1 MTPLMRKILSVYPD
15 NPPEDFKWFDM
26 TGMMPEKGNETMLDD
41 VEHGHLPFPQC
52 CLIGT
57 DSIGNEYCLFVVE
70 KLEERFRWGATGI
83 VFHKGW
89 MENGELKL
97 LPGSRVQ
104 YKIPPIRFDIR
115 NRELQTPKEIKNM
128 DMTTITVATIAIFLK
143 ALERTPVTAHVP
155 TLVNTFTNKR
165 KLAQGKPATYT
176 WTTLDIDPK
185 TIVYPKEHKGG
196 THASP
201 RFHER
206 RGHWRTTKLGKRVW
220 VKNCSVG
227 NAALGTAFHDYRL
240 VKEERAA

>member
-26 TGMMPEKGNETMLDD
+26 TGMMPEKGNQMMLDD
-41 VEHGHLPFPQC
+41 VEHGHLPFPRC

-57 DSIGNEYCLFVVE
+57 DSNGNEYCLFVVE
-70 KLEERFRWGATGI
+70 NLDERFRWGATGI
-83 VFHKGW
+83 VFRQGW
-89 MENGELKL
+89 MENGN
-97 LPGSRVQ
+97 RVL
-104 YKIPPIRFDIR
+104 YRIPPIRFDIKSR
-115 NRELQTPKEIKNM
+115 SLEMPKENQNM
-128 DMTTITVATIAIFLK
+128 DLISVTVATIAIFVK
-143 ALERTPVTAHVP
+143 ALERMPVTAHVP

-176 WTTLDIDPK
+176 WTTLDIDPRP
-185 TIVYPKEHKGG
+185 IVYPKEHKGG

-201 RFHER
+201 RFHAR

-240 VKEERAA
+240 VREERAQ